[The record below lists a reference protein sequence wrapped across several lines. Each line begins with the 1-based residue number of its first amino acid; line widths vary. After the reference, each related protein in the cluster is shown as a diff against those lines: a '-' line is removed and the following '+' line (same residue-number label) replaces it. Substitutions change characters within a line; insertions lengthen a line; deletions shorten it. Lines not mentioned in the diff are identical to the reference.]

1 MILYSEKTKMR
12 KSHPLYKFCIFSC
25 LHLVFHDKVLF
36 ERSRKEL
43 CVFML
48 KFAKYYLTLFVFL
61 VAAFWFFFSIFLL
74 PMTISTF
81 LKRFSRLKQTKT
93 EQTNPKDCSVRRNSK
108 LFGNLQLLVISE
120 HPWEPLIPYIRFIL
134 RTIYT

>member
-12 KSHPLYKFCIFSC
+12 KPILSTTFAFFLASIWFPTINFCLKGVVKNYVYSCKSLQNITWLFLYSLLQHF
-25 LHLVFHDKVLF
+25 D
-36 ERSRKEL
+36 
-43 CVFML
+43 
-48 KFAKYYLTLFVFL
+48 
-61 VAAFWFFFSIFLL
+61 FFSIFLL

-93 EQTNPKDCSVRRNSK
+93 EQKYPKDCSVWRNSK
-108 LFGNLQLLVISE
+108 LFGSLQLLVISE
-120 HPWEPLIPYIRFIL
+120 HPWEPLIPYIGFIL